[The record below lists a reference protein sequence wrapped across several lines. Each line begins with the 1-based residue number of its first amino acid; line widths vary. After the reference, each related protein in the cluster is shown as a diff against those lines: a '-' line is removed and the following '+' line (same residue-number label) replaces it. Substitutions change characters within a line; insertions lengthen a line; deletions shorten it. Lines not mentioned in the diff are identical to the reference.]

1 MAGMLERFRQRHAAE
16 VAGWAATPE
25 EARWWGGHATQ
36 WPVDASALSA
46 WHADPDVRPYVL
58 VDAGTPA
65 GYGEVWVDEEEQE
78 VELGRIIVAPERRGQ
93 GLGRLLVSL
102 LLEQAAQTGYPAAF
116 VRVAPDNAAA
126 LACYAGAGFAPV
138 TPDERRRF
146 NEGQPVAYAWLR
158 RELP

>member
-1 MAGMLERFRQRHAAE
+1 MLEPFQTAHAAE
-16 VAGWAATPE
+16 IAGWATTAE
-25 EARWWGGHATQ
+25 EARRWGGRETA
-36 WPVDASALSA
+36 WPVASSVFDS
-46 WHADPDVRPYVL
+46 WHADPEVHAYVL
-58 VDAGTPA
+58 VEAGEPL
-65 GYGEVWVDEEEQE
+65 GYGEVWVDADERE

-93 GLGRLLVSL
+93 GLGRLLVTL
-102 LLEQAAQTGYPAAF
+102 LLEQAAPTGYPAAF

-126 LACYAGAGFAPV
+126 LACYAGAGFAAV